1 MAAATDRASLPTGT
15 VTFLVTDI
23 EGSTNL
29 ARALGDRWPDVLD
42 EHHDILRTAIR
53 SHGGIDIS
61 TEGDAF
67 FAVFT
72 AAVDAI
78 TACADA
84 QRGLTDH
91 KWPADGPVR
100 VRMGLHTGEGRLGGD
115 DYVGLD
121 VHRAARI
128 AAAGHGG
135 QVLVSETTHSLAVDK
150 LPDRLTLRDL
160 GAHRLKDFDEPQHVY
175 QLVLADVPYE
185 FPPIRSLEIPTNLPV
200 RLTTFVGREREL
212 AEIIQLLDSARL
224 VTLTGPGGTGKTR
237 LAQKAASWPLP
248 KGSVFWPRAGPRSGS
263 RVSARSA

>member
-1 MAAATDRASLPTGT
+1 MAAALDTVSLPTGT

-72 AAVDAI
+72 SAVDAI
-78 TACADA
+78 GTCADA

-91 KWPADGPVR
+91 EWPADGPVR
-100 VRMGLHTGEGRLGGD
+100 VRMGMHSGEGRLGGGE
-115 DYVGLD
+115 YVGLD

-135 QVLVSETTHSLAVDK
+135 QVLVSETTRSLAVDK
-150 LPDRLTLRDL
+150 LPDGWTLRDL
-160 GAHRLKDFDEPQHVY
+160 GAHRLEDPDKG
-175 QLVLADVPYE
+175 
-185 FPPIRSLEIPTNLPV
+185 PP
-200 RLTTFVGREREL
+200 
-212 AEIIQLLDSARL
+212 
-224 VTLTGPGGTGKTR
+224 
-237 LAQKAASWPLP
+237 
-248 KGSVFWPRAGPRSGS
+248 
-263 RVSARSA
+263 ARSAIDRGTDRRGELGQQWDSAQPHDLTARISRRSELPTSRRSGPAVVTPAWPVASERL